1 MVRHQPLSVEGLAC
15 KQVVDLGMVYNA
27 GEFNVDQLISLTRA
41 DIWAIEVRLGLM
53 TAIRD
58 GLNTEYEMEDDDGR

>member
-53 TAIRD
+53 AAIRD